1 MACEDCGM
9 NHAPEDKAA
18 CIEGHG
24 DDPDD
29 PRCQGYTAGRKA
41 SGQEAP
47 EMEEKS
53 DGEGGTRQTVTESD
67 K

>member
-41 SGQEAP
+41 SGRRYYLTPPAFTQGHCSRHSSTA
-47 EMEEKS
+47 S
-53 DGEGGTRQTVTESD
+53 Q
-67 K
+67 